1 MLISFVKKLSL
12 QKDLCIMAT
21 RSEIKKQQSELIS
34 LMLKKA
40 GLTENDIYQSAIR
53 SWVNKNIDL
62 LTATEKKR
70 FKSVLM

>member
-1 MLISFVKKLSL
+1 
-12 QKDLCIMAT
+12 MAT

-40 GLTENDIYQSAIR
+40 GLTEDDIYQSAIR
-53 SWVNKNIDL
+53 SWINKNIDL

>member
-1 MLISFVKKLSL
+1 
-12 QKDLCIMAT
+12 MAT
-21 RSEIKKQQSELIS
+21 RSEIKKQQSELIN

-40 GLTENDIYQSAIR
+40 GLTEDDIYQSAIR

>member
-1 MLISFVKKLSL
+1 MR
-12 QKDLCIMAT
+12 T
-21 RSEIKKQQSELIS
+21 RSEIKKQQSELVS

-40 GLTENDIYQSAIR
+40 GLTEDDIYQSAIR
-53 SWVNKNIDL
+53 SWINKNIDL